1 VCFKFW
7 LPRKGSFGQAS
18 TWESLRTSYRSKMPR
33 LKAFHTL
40 RSTHRLAA
48 CSLQPVAPARTSRA
62 LVVLIIAFCVLTAQQ
77 TIAQQKLTLS
87 EAIEIA
93 QRTSRNIKKSKLN
106 LYGNQRSLDAQ
117 RASLKSR
124 FALDVTPFDYNRHRS
139 FNDLFSRWNTNED
152 YNSFANFSVSQPI
165 VATNGTI
172 SLINRLGYR
181 DNYSEFQD
189 IRTKTF
195 SNNLYLQLDQP
206 IFTYNRTKIQLT
218 ELELNLENA
227 TISNALQ
234 LLSLEQSV
242 TQSFYTFYQRQ
253 NNLQIARDEYENQK
267 ISYEITKNKV
277 DADLLA
283 QEELYQ
289 AELNL
294 ATSKSTLENNQ
305 VLLENAADDFKLLLG
320 LDLTEEIAVEV
331 DINFVTREVDL
342 NQALVHGLEHRMEL
356 RERAIEIERSQFE
369 LIRTKALNEFK
380 GAISLSLGVFGDNVR
395 APDIYEVPAVNPR
408 IAISFNIPI
417 FDWGENRA
425 RMDAA
430 NASREIKKIDLEAEK
445 NDIMINIRKVYRNL
459 QNLENQ
465 IMIAEQNV
473 KNATLTY
480 DLNLERYKNGDLTSI
495 DLNRFQSQLSEKKST
510 YADALINYKI
520 ELLNLKIL
528 SLYDFERQQ
537 PVIAPNN

>member
-1 VCFKFW
+1 M
-7 LPRKGSFGQAS
+7 SFRQ
-18 TWESLRTSYRSKMPR
+18 
-33 LKAFHTL
+33 TL
-40 RSTHRLAA
+40 RVEQSRFTHYKLWTFRL
-48 CSLQPVAPARTSRA
+48 L
-62 LVVLIIAFCVLTAQQ
+62 LVVCCVLSWGD
-77 TIAQQKLTLS
+77 TIAQQKLTLP

-93 QRTSRNIKKSKLN
+93 QSRSLNVKKSKLN

-117 RASLKSR
+117 RAALKSR
-124 FALDVTPFDYNRHRS
+124 FALDITPFDYNRNRN

-152 YNSFANFSVSQPI
+152 YNSFVNLSVRQPI
-165 VATNGTI
+165 VATDGTI

-189 IRTKTF
+189 IRTKTY
-195 SNNLYLQLDQP
+195 SNNVYLQLDQP
-206 IFTYNRTKIQLT
+206 IFTYNRTNIQLR

-227 TISNALQ
+227 TISNTLQ

-253 NNLQIARDEYENQK
+253 NNLQIAEDEYENQK

-305 VLLENAADDFKLLLG
+305 VLLANAADDFKLLLG
-320 LDLTEEIAVEV
+320 VDLTEQITVEV
-331 DINFVTREVDL
+331 DIDFVTQKVDL
-342 NQALVHGLEHRMEL
+342 NHALQHGLANRMEL
-356 RERAIEIERSQFE
+356 RERAIDIERSQFE

-380 GAISLSLGVFGDNVR
+380 GSVSLSLGVFGDNER
-395 APDIYEVPAVNPR
+395 APDIYQAPAVNPR
-408 IAISFNIPI
+408 IAVSFNIPI
-417 FDWGENRA
+417 FDWGEKRA
-425 RMDAA
+425 RVDAA
-430 NASREIKKIDLEAEK
+430 RITGEIKTIDLEVEK
-445 NDIMINIRKVYRNL
+445 NNIMINIRKVYRNL

-465 IMIAEQNV
+465 ILIAEQNV

-520 ELLNLKIL
+520 ELLNLKIV
-528 SLYDFERQQ
+528 SLYDFETQQ
-537 PVIAPNN
+537 PVISPK

>member
-1 VCFKFW
+1 
-7 LPRKGSFGQAS
+7 
-18 TWESLRTSYRSKMPR
+18 M
-33 LKAFHTL
+33 
-40 RSTHRLAA
+40 
-48 CSLQPVAPARTSRA
+48 
-62 LVVLIIAFCVLTAQQ
+62 
-77 TIAQQKLTLS
+77 
-87 EAIEIA
+87 A
-93 QRTSRNIKKSKLN
+93 QRTLTLTEAIQIAQESSPTIKKSMLN

-117 RASLKSR
+117 RAGLKSR
-124 FALDVTPFDYNRHRS
+124 FALDIAPFDYSRDRS
-139 FNDLFSRWNTNED
+139 FTDLFSRWNTNED
-152 YNSFANFSVSQPI
+152 YNSFANFSVRQPI
-165 VATNGTI
+165 VATDGTI

-189 IRTKTF
+189 VRTKTY

-206 IFTYNRTKIQLT
+206 IFTYNRTKVQLK

-227 TISNALQ
+227 KISNALQ

-253 NNLQIARDEYENQK
+253 NNLEIARDEYENQK
-267 ISYEITKNKV
+267 ISYEITRNKV

-283 QEELYQ
+283 REEVYQ

-305 VLLENAADDFKLLLG
+305 VLLDNAADDFKLLLG
-320 LDLTEEIAVEV
+320 INLTEELSVEV

-342 NQALVHGLEHRMEL
+342 NKAILYGLENRMEL
-356 RERAIEIERSQFE
+356 RQRAINIERSQFE
-369 LIRTKALNEFK
+369 LIRTRSLNEFK
-380 GAISLSLGVFGDNVR
+380 GAVSLSLGVFGDNER
-395 APDIYEVPAVNPR
+395 APDIYEVPTVNPR

-430 NASREIKKIDLEAEK
+430 NANLEIDKIDLEVEK
-445 NDIMINIRKVYRNL
+445 NEIVIDIRKVYRNL

-465 IMIAEQNV
+465 ILIAEQNV
-473 KNATLTY
+473 KNAELTY
-480 DLNLERYKNGDLTSI
+480 DINLERYKNGDLTSM

-510 YADALINYKI
+510 RADALINYKV

-528 SLYDFERQQ
+528 SLYDFENQQ
-537 PVIAPNN
+537 PVIVPHN

>member
-1 VCFKFW
+1 MEMDIN
-7 LPRKGSFGQAS
+7 Q
-18 TWESLRTSYRSKMPR
+18 KMNA
-33 LKAFHTL
+33 K
-40 RSTHRLAA
+40 LAQIA
-48 CSLQPVAPARTSRA
+48 NYKKLGI
-62 LVVLIIAFCVLTAQQ
+62 VLILIGACIMISSITMAQDTLNLT
-77 TIAQQKLTLS
+77 
-87 EAIEIA
+87 EAIQIA
-93 QRTSRNIKKSKLN
+93 QRSSRSIKKSALN

-124 FALDVTPFDYNRHRS
+124 FALDITPFDYSRGRS
-139 FNDLFSRWNTNED
+139 FNDDFSQWNTIEA
-152 YNSFANFSVSQPI
+152 YSSFANFSVVQPI
-165 VATNGTI
+165 AATDGTI
-172 SLINRLGYR
+172 SLINRLGYL
-181 DNYSEFQD
+181 DNYSQFLQD
-189 IRTKTF
+189 IRTKTY

-206 IFTYNRTKIQLT
+206 IFTYNRTKMRLK

-234 LLSLEQSV
+234 LLGLEQNV

-253 NNLQIARDEYENQK
+253 NNLQIARDEYENQQ

-294 ATSKSTLENNQ
+294 ATSKSTLQNNQ
-305 VLLENAADDFKLLLG
+305 VLLDNAADDFKLLLG
-320 LDLTEEIAVEV
+320 VDLREKLAVEV
-331 DINFVTREVDL
+331 DIDFITREVDL
-342 NQALVHGLEHRMEL
+342 NKAISYALEHRMEL
-356 RERAIEIERSQFE
+356 RQRSIDIERSQFE
-369 LIRTKALNEFK
+369 LIRTKSLNEFK
-380 GAISLSLGVFGDNVR
+380 GAVSLSLGIFGDNER

-430 NASREIKKIDLEAEK
+430 NASLEITKIDLEVEK
-445 NDIMINIRKVYRNL
+445 NDIIINIRKVYRNL

-465 IMIAEQNV
+465 ILIAEQNV
-473 KNATLTY
+473 TNATLTY
-480 DLNLERYKNGDLTSI
+480 DINLERYKNGDLTSI

-510 YADALINYKI
+510 LADALINYKM

-528 SLYDFERQQ
+528 SLYDFENQQ
-537 PVIAPNN
+537 PVIIPNN

>member
-1 VCFKFW
+1 M
-7 LPRKGSFGQAS
+7 QN
-18 TWESLRTSYRSKMPR
+18 TNSKMDPMSSR
-33 LKAFHTL
+33 LTWKAKHL
-40 RSTHRLAA
+40 LILLCA
-48 CSLQPVAPARTSRA
+48 LTSGNA
-62 LVVLIIAFCVLTAQQ
+62 V
-77 TIAQQKLTLS
+77 AQQKLTLS

-93 QRTSRNIKKSKLN
+93 QHSSRNIKKSMLN

-117 RASLKSR
+117 RAALKSR
-124 FALDVTPFDYNRHRS
+124 FALDVTPFDYNRQRS

-152 YNSFANFSVSQPI
+152 YNSFANLSVSQPI
-165 VATNGTI
+165 KATDGRI
-172 SLINRLGYR
+172 SLINRFGYR

-189 IRTKTF
+189 IRTKTY

-206 IFTYNRTKIQLT
+206 IFTYNRTKMQLK

-253 NNLQIARDEYENQK
+253 NNLQIAKDEYENQK

-294 ATSKSTLENNQ
+294 ATSKSTLETNQ
-305 VLLENAADDFKLLLG
+305 VLLDNAADDFKLLLG
-320 LDLTEEIAVEV
+320 MDLTQEVTVEV
-331 DINFVTREVDL
+331 DINFVTRKVDL
-342 NQALVHGLEHRMEL
+342 NQALLYGLENRMEL
-356 RERAIEIERSQFE
+356 RQRAIDIDRSKFE
-369 LIRTKALNEFK
+369 LIRTRSLNEFK
-380 GAISLSLGVFGDNVR
+380 GAVALSVGIFGDNVR
-395 APDIYEVPAVNPR
+395 APQVYETPAVNPR
-408 IAISFNIPI
+408 MAISFSIPI

-425 RMDAA
+425 RMDAS
-430 NASREIKKIDLEAEK
+430 NATLEIRKVDLEVEK
-445 NDIMINIRKVYRNL
+445 NDITINIRKIYRNL

-465 IMIAEQNV
+465 ILIAGQNV

-495 DLNRFQSQLSEKKST
+495 DLNRFQSQLSEKKSAL
-510 YADALINYKI
+510 ADALINYKV
-520 ELLNLKIL
+520 ELLNLKIQ
-528 SLYDFERQQ
+528 SLYNFETQE
-537 PVIAPNN
+537 PVLVPKN

>member
-1 VCFKFW
+1 MSSRQTVKTKQAFFI
-7 LPRKGSFGQAS
+7 SF
-18 TWESLRTSYRSKMPR
+18 RSMTQM
-33 LKAFHTL
+33 LTM
-40 RSTHRLAA
+40 A
-48 CSLQPVAPARTSRA
+48 C
-62 LVVLIIAFCVLTAQQ
+62 CVMNWGHSQ
-77 TIAQQKLTLS
+77 AQQKLTLS
-87 EAIEIA
+87 QAIEIA
-93 QRTSRNIKKSKLN
+93 QQSSRNIKKSKLD

-117 RASLKSR
+117 RAALKSR
-124 FALDVTPFDYNRHRS
+124 FALDVTPFDYNQSRI
-139 FNDLFSRWNTNED
+139 FNDLFSRWNTNKD

-165 VATNGTI
+165 YATDGRI
-172 SLINRLGYR
+172 SLINRFGYR

-189 IRTKTF
+189 VRTKTY

-206 IFTYNRTKIQLT
+206 IFTYNRTKIQLK

-253 NNLQIARDEYENQK
+253 NNLQIAKDEYENQK

-294 ATSKSTLENNQ
+294 ATSKSTVETNQ
-305 VLLENAADDFKLLLG
+305 VLLDNAADDFKLLLG
-320 LDLTEEIAVEV
+320 VDLTEQIAVEV
-331 DINFVTREVDL
+331 DINFVTRKVDL
-342 NQALVHGLEHRMEL
+342 NQALQYGLDNRMEL
-356 RERAIEIERSQFE
+356 RQRAIDIERSKFE

-380 GAISLSLGVFGDNVR
+380 GAVALSLAVFGDNER
-395 APDIYEVPAVNPR
+395 APEIYESPAVNPR
-408 IAISFNIPI
+408 MAISFSIPI

-425 RMDAA
+425 RMDAT
-430 NASREIKKIDLEAEK
+430 NTSLEIKKVDLDVEK
-445 NDIMINIRKVYRNL
+445 NNIIISIRKVYRNL

-465 IMIAEQNV
+465 ITIAEQNV

-495 DLNRFQSQLSEKKST
+495 DLNRFQSQLSEKKSAL
-510 YADALINYKI
+510 ADALINYKM
-520 ELLNLKIL
+520 ELLNLKIQ
-528 SLYDFERQQ
+528 SLYNFETQE
-537 PVIAPNN
+537 PVLIPNK

>member
-1 VCFKFW
+1 M
-7 LPRKGSFGQAS
+7 SFRQ
-18 TWESLRTSYRSKMPR
+18 T
-33 LKAFHTL
+33 LKANL
-40 RSTHRLAA
+40 L
-48 CSLQPVAPARTSRA
+48 
-62 LVVLIIAFCVLTAQQ
+62 LIIFSALTCEVS
-77 TIAQQKLTLS
+77 IAQEKLTLS

-93 QRTSRNIKKSKLN
+93 QGKSRNIKKSKLN
-106 LYGNQRSLDAQ
+106 LYSNQRSLDAQ
-117 RASLKSR
+117 RAAMKSR
-124 FALDVTPFDYNRHRS
+124 FALDITPFDYNRQRS
-139 FNDLFSRWNTNED
+139 FIDLVSRWNTNED

-172 SLINRLGYR
+172 SLINRFGYR

-189 IRTKTF
+189 VRTKTY
-195 SNNLYLQLDQP
+195 SNNLYLQVDQP
-206 IFTYNRTKIQLT
+206 IFTYNRTKIQLK

-227 TISNALQ
+227 TISNSLQ
-234 LLSLEQSV
+234 LLSLEQNV

-253 NNLQIARDEYENQK
+253 NNLQISKDEYENQK

-305 VLLENAADDFKLLLG
+305 VLLANAADDFKLLLG
-320 LDLTEEIAVEV
+320 LDLTQEITVEV
-331 DINFVTREVDL
+331 DVNFITRQVDL

-356 RERAIEIERSQFE
+356 RERAIDIERSQFE

-380 GAISLSLGVFGDNVR
+380 GAIALSLGVFGDNER
-395 APDIYEVPAVNPR
+395 APEVYKVPAVNPR
-408 IAISFNIPI
+408 VAISFSIPI

-430 NASREIKKIDLEAEK
+430 NASREIKKIDLEVEK

-465 IMIAEQNV
+465 ILIAEQNV

-480 DLNLERYKNGDLTSI
+480 DINLERYKNGDLTSI
-495 DLNRFQSQLSEKKST
+495 DLNRFQSQLSEKKSAH
-510 YADALINYKI
+510 ADALINYKI

-528 SLYDFERQQ
+528 SLYDFETQQ
-537 PVIAPNN
+537 PVISPGN

>member
-1 VCFKFW
+1 MSFRQAMKVKHV
-7 LPRKGSFGQAS
+7 GS
-18 TWESLRTSYRSKMPR
+18 TPM
-33 LKAFHTL
+33 
-40 RSTHRLAA
+40 
-48 CSLQPVAPARTSRA
+48 ARVL
-62 LVVLIIAFCVLTAQQ
+62 LVIVFCVLSSRDLVAQQ
-77 TIAQQKLTLS
+77 VLTLS

-93 QRTSRNIKKSKLN
+93 QRSSRNIKKSKLN
-106 LYGNQRSLDAQ
+106 LYSNQRSLDAQ
-117 RASLKSR
+117 RASLKSK
-124 FALDVTPFDYNRHRS
+124 FALDVTPFDYNRYRS
-139 FNDLFSRWNTNED
+139 FNDLFSTWNTNED

-165 VATNGTI
+165 VATNGTL
-172 SLINRLGYR
+172 SLINRFGYR

-189 IRTKTF
+189 IRTKTY

-206 IFTYNRTKIQLT
+206 IFTYNRTKIQLK

-253 NNLQIARDEYENQK
+253 NNLQIAKDEYENQK

-305 VLLENAADDFKLLLG
+305 VLLANAADDFKLLLG
-320 LDLTEEIAVEV
+320 LPLTEEVAVEV

-342 NQALVHGLEHRMEL
+342 NKALLYGLENRMEL
-356 RERAIEIERSQFE
+356 RQRSIDIERSQFE

-380 GAISLSLGVFGDNVR
+380 GAVSLSLGVFGDNER
-395 APDIYEVPAVNPR
+395 APDVYQVPAVNPR
-408 IAISFNIPI
+408 VAISFNIPI
-417 FDWGENRA
+417 FDWGANRA

-430 NASREIKKIDLEAEK
+430 NASREIKKIDLEVER

-465 IMIAEQNV
+465 ILIAEQNV
-473 KNATLTY
+473 TNAKLTY
-480 DLNLERYKNGDLTSI
+480 DINLERYKNGDLTSI

-528 SLYDFERQQ
+528 SLYNFETQE

>member
-1 VCFKFW
+1 MIFSEKTN
-7 LPRKGSFGQAS
+7 PSQS
-18 TWESLRTSYRSKMPR
+18 
-33 LKAFHTL
+33 TL
-40 RSTHRLAA
+40 RLLKSTAVFLLLLG
-48 CSLQPVAPARTSRA
+48 S
-62 LVVLIIAFCVLTAQQ
+62 LIIISTVARAQTTLRLNDAI
-77 TIAQQKLTLS
+77 TIAQ
-87 EAIEIA
+87 A
-93 QRTSRNIKKSKLN
+93 RSRNIKKSMLN
-106 LYGNQRSLDAQ
+106 LYSNQRSLDAQ
-117 RASLKSR
+117 RAALKSR
-124 FALDVTPFDYNRHRS
+124 FALDITPFDYNRNRS
-139 FNDLFSRWNTNED
+139 FNDLFSRWNTNEV
-152 YNSFANFSVSQPI
+152 YNSFANLSVSQPI
-165 VATNGTI
+165 VATDGTI

-189 IRTKTF
+189 LRTKTY

-206 IFTYNRTKIQLT
+206 IFTYNRTKIQLK

-253 NNLQIARDEYENQK
+253 NNLQIAKDEYENQK
-267 ISYEITKNKV
+267 ISYEITRNKV

-305 VLLENAADDFKLLLG
+305 VLLDNAADDFKLLLG
-320 LDLTEEIAVEV
+320 VDLTENLTVEV

-342 NQALVHGLEHRMEL
+342 NQALQHALTNRMEL

-369 LIRTKALNEFK
+369 LIRTKSLNEFK
-380 GAISLSLGVFGDNVR
+380 GAVSLSLGVFGDNVR

-408 IAISFNIPI
+408 IAVSFNIPI
-417 FDWGENRA
+417 FDWGEKRA
-425 RMDAA
+425 RMEAA
-430 NASREIKKIDLEAEK
+430 SASREIKIIDLEVEK

-465 IMIAEQNV
+465 ILIAEQNV

-480 DLNLERYKNGDLTSI
+480 DINLERYKNGDLTSM

-520 ELLNLKIL
+520 GLLNLKIL
-528 SLYDFERQQ
+528 SLYDFETQQ
-537 PVIAPNN
+537 PVISPKN

>member
-1 VCFKFW
+1 MTINRETNAK
-7 LPRKGSFGQAS
+7 
-18 TWESLRTSYRSKMPR
+18 
-33 LKAFHTL
+33 
-40 RSTHRLAA
+40 LARISGYKKLA
-48 CSLQPVAPARTSRA
+48 I
-62 LVVLIIAFCVLTAQQ
+62 VLILIGSGILVSSIAMCQRTLTLHESIQ
-77 TIAQQKLTLS
+77 IAQGS
-87 EAIEIA
+87 
-93 QRTSRNIKKSKLN
+93 SPSIKKSMLN

-117 RASLKSR
+117 RAALKSR
-124 FALDVTPFDYNRHRS
+124 FALDITPFDYNRDRR

-165 VATNGTI
+165 VATDGTI

-189 IRTKTF
+189 ARTQTY

-206 IFTYNRTKIQLT
+206 IFTYNRTKIQIK

-227 TISNALQ
+227 KISNALQ

-242 TQSFYTFYQRQ
+242 TQSFYTLYQRQ
-253 NNLQIARDEYENQK
+253 NNLEIARDEYENQK
-267 ISYEITKNKV
+267 VSYEITRNKV

-294 ATSKSTLENNQ
+294 ATSKSTVENNE
-305 VLLENAADDFKLLLG
+305 VLVDNAADDFKLLLG
-320 LDLTEEIAVEV
+320 IDLTEEIAVEV

-342 NQALVHGLEHRMEL
+342 NKAILYGLENRMEL
-356 RERAIEIERSQFE
+356 RQRAMDIERSQFE
-369 LIRTKALNEFK
+369 LIRTKSLNEFK
-380 GAISLSLGVFGDNVR
+380 GAVSLSLGVFGDNER
-395 APDIYEVPAVNPR
+395 APDIYAVPAVNPR
-408 IAISFNIPI
+408 IAISFKIPI

-430 NASREIKKIDLEAEK
+430 NASLEIEKIDLEVEK
-445 NDIMINIRKVYRNL
+445 NAIIIDIRKVYRNL

-465 IMIAEQNV
+465 ILIAEQNV
-473 KNATLTY
+473 KNAELTY
-480 DLNLERYKNGDLTSI
+480 DINLERYKNGDLTSI

-510 YADALINYKI
+510 LADALINYKV

-528 SLYDFERQQ
+528 SLYDFENQQ
-537 PVIAPNN
+537 PVIVPNN

>member
-1 VCFKFW
+1 MTNRNTDAKLGRLGIYKKLAIALIVI
-7 LPRKGSFGQAS
+7 GSC
-18 TWESLRTSYRSKMPR
+18 L
-33 LKAFHTL
+33 
-40 RSTHRLAA
+40 
-48 CSLQPVAPARTSRA
+48 
-62 LVVLIIAFCVLTAQQ
+62 LISSIAM
-77 TIAQQKLTLS
+77 
-87 EAIEIA
+87 A
-93 QRTSRNIKKSKLN
+93 QRTLNLDEAIRIAQASSRSIKKSKLN

-117 RASLKSR
+117 RAALKSR
-124 FALDVTPFDYNRHRS
+124 FALEITPFDYNRDRR

-152 YNSFANFSVSQPI
+152 YNSFAHLSVSQPI
-165 VATNGTI
+165 TATDGTI

-189 IRTKTF
+189 IRTKTY

-206 IFTYNRTKIQLT
+206 IFTYNRTKMQLK

-227 TISNALQ
+227 KISNALQ
-234 LLSLEQSV
+234 LLSLEQTV

-253 NNLQIARDEYENQK
+253 NNLEIARDEYENQK

-294 ATSKSTLENNQ
+294 ATSRSTLENNQ
-305 VLLENAADDFKLLLG
+305 VLLDNAADDFKLLLG
-320 LDLTEEIAVEV
+320 IDLTEDLAVDV
-331 DINFVTREVDL
+331 DINFVTRDVDL
-342 NQALVHGLEHRMEL
+342 NKALLYGLENRMEL
-356 RERAIEIERSQFE
+356 RQRAIDIERSQFE

-380 GAISLSLGVFGDNVR
+380 GAISLSLGIFGDNER
-395 APDIYEVPAVNPR
+395 APDIYQVPAVNPR
-408 IAISFNIPI
+408 IAVSFNIPL

-430 NASREIKKIDLEAEK
+430 NASLEIRKVDLEVER

-465 IMIAEQNV
+465 ILIAEQNV
-473 KNATLTY
+473 KNANLTY
-480 DLNLERYKNGDLTSI
+480 DINLERYKNGDLTSI

-510 YADALINYKI
+510 LADALINYKI
-520 ELLNLKIL
+520 ELLNLKIH
-528 SLYDFERQQ
+528 SLYDFEDQQ
-537 PVIAPNN
+537 PVIIPSN

>member
-1 VCFKFW
+1 MTIHLNPKMN
-7 LPRKGSFGQAS
+7 RKLARIAGYKRLGIALILIGSCILISSVTRAQ
-18 TWESLRTSYRSKMPR
+18 RT
-33 LKAFHTL
+33 LTL
-40 RSTHRLAA
+40 HEAI
-48 CSLQPVAPARTSRA
+48 Q
-62 LVVLIIAFCVLTAQQ
+62 
-77 TIAQQKLTLS
+77 IAQQS
-87 EAIEIA
+87 
-93 QRTSRNIKKSKLN
+93 SPSIKKSMLN

-117 RASLKSR
+117 RAALKSR
-124 FALDVTPFDYNRHRS
+124 FALDVTPFDYNRNRS
-139 FNDLFSRWNTNED
+139 FTSLFSRWNTNED

-165 VATNGTI
+165 VATDGTI

-189 IRTKTF
+189 VRTKTY

-206 IFTYNRTKIQLT
+206 IFTYNRTKIRLK

-234 LLSLEQSV
+234 LLNLEQSV

-253 NNLQIARDEYENQK
+253 NDLEIAQDEFENQK

-294 ATSKSTLENNQ
+294 ATAKSTLENNQ
-305 VLLENAADDFKLLLG
+305 VLLDNAADDFKLLLG
-320 LDLTEEIAVEV
+320 IDLMEDLSVEV
-331 DINFVTREVDL
+331 NINFVTQNVDL
-342 NQALVHGLEHRMEL
+342 NKAIVYALENRMEL
-356 RERAIEIERSQFE
+356 RQRAINIERSQFE
-369 LIRTKALNEFK
+369 LIRTKSLNEFK
-380 GAISLSLGVFGDNVR
+380 GAVALSLGVFGDNER
-395 APDIYEVPAVNPR
+395 APDIYQVPTVNPR
-408 IAISFNIPI
+408 VAISFSIPI

-430 NASREIKKIDLEAEK
+430 NAGLEIDKIDLEVEK
-445 NDIMINIRKVYRNL
+445 NEIVINIRKVYRNL

-465 IMIAEQNV
+465 IVIAEQNV
-473 KNATLTY
+473 KNAELTY
-480 DLNLERYKNGDLTSI
+480 DINLERYKNGDLTSM
-495 DLNRFQSQLSEKKST
+495 DLDRFQSQLSEKKST
-510 YADALINYKI
+510 LASALINYKV

-528 SLYDFERQQ
+528 SLYDFEKQQ
-537 PVIAPNN
+537 PVVIPHK